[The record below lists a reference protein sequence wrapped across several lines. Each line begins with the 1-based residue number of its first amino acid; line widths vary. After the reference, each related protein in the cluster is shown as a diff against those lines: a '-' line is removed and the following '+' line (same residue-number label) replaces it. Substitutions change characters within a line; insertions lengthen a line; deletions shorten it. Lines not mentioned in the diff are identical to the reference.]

1 MKATVLDLVQN
12 ILSALDSDE
21 VNSISDTTESRQV
34 AQIVKTSYFNIMA
47 RADLPEHKA
56 MFNLD
61 ASLSGDQ
68 PVLMSSPENV
78 RHIEW
83 IKYDVRTEE
92 IADPTFRYVIILP
105 LEQFLDTTQGVTTTD
120 TTVGS
125 MMLNGMLFYFKNNA
139 HPCYCTIINDHLIVF
154 DSYNSAVD
162 TTLQSSKTMA
172 FGLQTPTFLVED
184 NFIPEMDEQ
193 QFPLLLNEAKSLAF
207 VELKQINHEKAE
219 QESRRQWRTLQRT
232 KDLKK
237 PSYFDQLPNFGRTRG
252 YGYSYGP
259 GRFRERQ

>member
-1 MKATVLDLVQN
+1 
-12 ILSALDSDE
+12 
-21 VNSISDTTESRQV
+21 
-34 AQIVKTSYFNIMA
+34 MA

-56 MFNLD
+56 MFSLDPSLD
-61 ASLSGDQ
+61 ADQ

-83 IKYDVRTEE
+83 IKYDVRLEE
-92 IADPTFRYVIILP
+92 LSDPVFNYVTILP
-105 LEQFLDTTQGVTTTD
+105 LEQFLDMTQRITRTD
-120 TTVGS
+120 PSVDS
-125 MMLNGMLFYFKNNA
+125 MTFNGILFYFKNNV
-139 HPCYCTIINDHLIVF
+139 HPCYCTIVDDHFIIF
-154 DSYNSAVD
+154 DSFNSTLD
-162 TTLQSSKTMA
+162 STLQASKTIA
-172 FGLQTPTFLVED
+172 FGLRTPTFLVED

-237 PSYFDQLPNFGRTRG
+237 PSYFDQLPDFGRSTHR
-252 YGYSYGP
+252 YGY
-259 GRFRERQ
+259 GRFRER